1 MPMPLGPPWAL
12 GLATRQRRSYGR
24 TSWDPGGPW
33 AQYVPR
39 KTPSENLDIIVV
51 KRLILTC
58 LEVQRA
64 SSLEKIRL
72 NKPDELKVPKPIK
85 G

>member
-1 MPMPLGPPWAL
+1 M
-12 GLATRQRRSYGR
+12 RVGR
-24 TSWDPGGPW
+24 ASWDPGGPW

-39 KTPSENLDIIVV
+39 KTPLENLDIIVV

-58 LEVQRA
+58 LEVPRA
-64 SSLEKIRL
+64 SSLEKICL
-72 NKPDELKVPKPIK
+72 KKPDELKVPKPSK